1 MIPTMRPILVLILS
15 LLLLVLTAC
24 GGGADDSVEVASFGG
39 FVEPEAHPEGPFL
52 AGAAVATA
60 APAATAAPRAP
71 VAASAPRVT
80 GLPGPSPAD
89 EDLGG
94 KASLV
99 SQERLIVRNVDMRL
113 LVGDISASLDA
124 ISDLAEELGER
135 FVSSDH
141 SVKHLG
147 FIAIRVPADK
157 LDARDTSAQGDGG
170 RGQVRGC
177 R

>member
-24 GGGADDSVEVASFGG
+24 GGGADEADDSVEAASFGG

-60 APAATAAPRAP
+60 ATA
-71 VAASAPRVT
+71 APRVT

-113 LVGDISASLDA
+113 LVGDISASLAA
-124 ISDLAEELGER
+124 ISDLAEELGVCPR
-135 FVSSDH
+135 NNV
-141 SVKHLG
+141 
-147 FIAIRVPADK
+147 
-157 LDARDTSAQGDGG
+157 
-170 RGQVRGC
+170 
-177 R
+177 